1 MRLRIGI
8 ENFSVDSAHYTL
20 SSEPNSQIH
29 GHTYRINVEI
39 EGEVNPATGFVMD
52 FDELRRVVKEIL
64 RRWDHKLIV
73 PASDK
78 DKVRLAGPFRSEIVY
93 INAPYPTVE
102 YIGLELAKEIYESL
116 NGKFKITVKIYEGLD
131 SYAVIEYP

>member
-1 MRLRIGI
+1 
-8 ENFSVDSAHYTL
+8 
-20 SSEPNSQIH
+20 
-29 GHTYRINVEI
+29 
-39 EGEVNPATGFVMD
+39 MD

-78 DKVRLAGPFRSEIVY
+78 DKVRLAGPFRSEIMY